1 MTIVVVASTK
11 GGVSK
16 TTTALNLGVAATLE
30 GKKVLLVDADS
41 GHSLRAAMIV
51 RHERGERERERRPG
65 DAGFR
70 DDLPFID
77 SDVMHGPDLLHKLK
91 AREPHYDL
99 IIVDVGGEGQASTDT
114 RLALLAARRVIVP
127 CRTSRNDTVRLAALH
142 DAVKEAKGINADLS
156 ALIFPAQAS
165 THAKKKDVLDFYDDI
180 FKHFGYHEFAPMFAV
195 MRDRDPYK
203 HWAFD
208 GEGVLEKRANRD
220 TRPAQDEVREIYAE
234 AVQ

>member
-51 RHERGERERERRPG
+51 RHERSDAQKARRPG

-70 DDLPFID
+70 ADLPFID
-77 SDVMHGPDLLHKLK
+77 SDVMHGSDLFNKLK

-99 IIVDVGGEGQASTDT
+99 IVVDVGGEGQASTDT
-114 RLALLAARRVIVP
+114 RLALLAAHRVVVP
-127 CRTSRNDTVRLAALH
+127 CRTSRNDTVRLLALH
-142 DAVKEAKGINADLS
+142 DAVKEAKGINSGLTAH
-156 ALIFPAQAS
+156 IFPAQAS
-165 THAKKKDVLDFYDDI
+165 THAKKKDVIGFYGDI
-180 FKHFGYHEFAPMFAV
+180 FEHFGYHEFAPMLAV
-195 MRDRDPYK
+195 MRDRDPYRY
-203 HWAFD
+203 WAQD
-208 GEGVLEKRANRD
+208 GEGVLEKRTNRD

-234 AVQ
+234 VMQ